1 MTETDDP
8 ADLGEVDTDD
18 IDSEDEAGV
27 VPAPVDDYK
36 NGVDSRLS
44 TRRSSSATTWSGTS
58 AWNASVHRCLPP
70 FESNDPWQ
78 DRRAEYGHCWAHW
91 TALDLNVCGGAQAPI
106 ASRPQTLAART
117 GLAVSR

>member
-36 NGVDSRLS
+36 NGVDSR
-44 TRRSSSATTWSGTS
+44 RG
-58 AWNASVHRCLPP
+58 
-70 FESNDPWQ
+70 
-78 DRRAEYGHCWAHW
+78 RAEFEA
-91 TALDLNVCGGAQAPI
+91 ALLLVWFWVLSILNFLLC
-106 ASRPQTLAART
+106 
-117 GLAVSR
+117 